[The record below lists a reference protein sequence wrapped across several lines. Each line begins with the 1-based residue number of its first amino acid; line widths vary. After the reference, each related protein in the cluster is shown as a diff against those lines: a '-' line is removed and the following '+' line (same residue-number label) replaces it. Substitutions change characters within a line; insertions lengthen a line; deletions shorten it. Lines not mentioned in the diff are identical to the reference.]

1 MSYFTQDA
9 CSKDHGSLFS
19 LPLELASH
27 PQCFHSST
35 CPKGSVLL
43 NQYSLH
49 FLFLVWPTSA
59 AQLVNCIFKE
69 ASKFLEGQ
77 SLILSNNFLSGCI
90 RANGQV
96 KYWELDHQSGRD
108 TGHHGVCTGESAER
122 GRQLW
127 GVEGRGSEAQRCDW
141 EGLRQHSQKQPSLQ
155 VCPQPSIHIGSK
167 G

>member
-1 MSYFTQDA
+1 MYPAFSATSIIKSYPPSKEEVQSIVCSQSFCYTLQPGPHPSKQVRRPRGSSSLLPVSSPPSGLTGGGDKREQLGQD
-9 CSKDHGSLFS
+9 
-19 LPLELASH
+19 
-27 PQCFHSST
+27 T
-35 CPKGSVLL
+35 CPHPV
-43 NQYSLH
+43 SLG
-49 FLFLVWPTSA
+49 L
-59 AQLVNCIFKE
+59 
-69 ASKFLEGQ
+69 
-77 SLILSNNFLSGCI
+77 
-90 RANGQV
+90 
-96 KYWELDHQSGRD
+96 